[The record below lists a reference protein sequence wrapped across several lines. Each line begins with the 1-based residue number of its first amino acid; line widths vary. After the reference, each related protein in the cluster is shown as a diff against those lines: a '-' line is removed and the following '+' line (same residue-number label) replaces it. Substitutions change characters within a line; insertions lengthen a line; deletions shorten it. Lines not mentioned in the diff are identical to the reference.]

1 MDFALSAK
9 KQCIVQIKRVAS
21 NQRHLLLT
29 QRYNCIF
36 IRFGRVESHCEWY
49 QRLSQVSLTHQGT
62 RWRKPWEM
70 VYKW

>member
-1 MDFALSAK
+1 MAFALSAK

-21 NQRHLLLT
+21 NQKHLLLI

-36 IRFGRVESHCEWY
+36 IRVEWVKVRVNGINVFPRFLSRITES
-49 QRLSQVSLTHQGT
+49 VGK
-62 RWRKPWEM
+62 KPWEM